1 MPERAPVASGFG
13 AAAIALSL
21 GSLPFVLPHVLED
34 FTDGIAR
41 RIGLSPGPG
50 AALLGVWLA
59 LQMLGLVLAGTGRR
73 IGLAA
78 TALAGAVW
86 TAGAFWEHGGDLW
99 RRGLAFRGSPLSALW
114 LVGLILTQG
123 LACLLALAALLRPR
137 RDRSRQA
144 PRYHPRDG

>member
-1 MPERAPVASGFG
+1 MGARARLARGFG
-13 AAAIALSL
+13 SGAVALSL

-34 FTDGIAR
+34 FAHGIAQR
-41 RIGLSPGPG
+41 AGLSPGPG
-50 AALLGVWLA
+50 AALLGAGLA
-59 LQMLGLVLAGTGRR
+59 LQMLGLVLAGSGRR

-99 RRGLAFRGSPLSALW
+99 TQGLGFRGSLLSALW

-123 LACLLALAALLRPR
+123 LACLLAFAALCTAPSTPVGGTPGPYPR
-137 RDRSRQA
+137 E
-144 PRYHPRDG
+144 G